1 MKTFTCRHCPFTS
14 TKHDA
19 MFRHWHDTHAGNTL
33 NRYGNWG
40 PELDNLE
47 RNADRRDRSQ
57 LELAT

>member
-1 MKTFTCRHCPFTS
+1 MKTFTCRHCAFTS
-14 TKHDA
+14 TKHDV
-19 MFRHWHDTHAGNTL
+19 MFLHWHDTHSGKIL

-47 RNADRRDRSQ
+47 RNSDRRDRSQ

>member
-1 MKTFTCRHCPFTS
+1 
-14 TKHDA
+14 
-19 MFRHWHDTHAGNTL
+19 MFSHWHDTHAGNTL

-47 RNADRRDRSQ
+47 RNSDRRDRSQ

>member
-1 MKTFTCRHCPFTS
+1 
-14 TKHDA
+14 
-19 MFRHWHDTHAGNTL
+19 MFLHWHDTHSGKIL

-47 RNADRRDRSQ
+47 RNSDRRDRSQ